1 VPRSAA
7 ALAADLA
14 ALAELAGAADRAEI
28 DELCRRLG
36 AGILRVLVVGEAKR
50 GKSTL
55 LNALLGRP
63 VLPTGV
69 LPLTTIATTLAYGAA
84 EAVAVRYADGRVT

>member
-36 AGILRVLVVGEAKR
+36 AGMLRVLVVGEAKR
-50 GKSTL
+50 GKSTPR
-55 LNALLGRP
+55 APAASTRTTPRP
-63 VLPTGV
+63 R
-69 LPLTTIATTLAYGAA
+69 
-84 EAVAVRYADGRVT
+84 ERR